1 MNLAYRDIKHNR
13 LRFVLTNFGLSLLL
27 GIVITITGVYRGL
40 IDDALRQASA
50 ANADLWVVQAGTNGP
65 FAEASRIPGDTRELV
80 ARVYGIDR
88 AGAVTYQTVQTEL
101 NNKPL
106 RLYLVGYELGRPG
119 GPRKLIAGRDMLRSH
134 YEMVVDRS
142 AGLALGQD
150 VPLGTHGH
158 KFTVVGLMRDEVT
171 SSGDPV
177 GYITLHDAQALQ
189 FEFAPPAARRE
200 VARGGALQT
209 SDQIN
214 AVIAKVSPFVPINEV
229 ATALSRWKHLTT
241 LTQAQQETLLTK
253 EVIEKSR
260 RQQLMILVLL
270 VIVSAVIIA
279 LIIYTL
285 TMDKVRSIATLK
297 FVGAP
302 DRTIVGLIV
311 QQALSM
317 GIVSFVIGLL
327 LILGFQGY
335 FPRRL
340 VILPQDVAV
349 VFAITLAVCLAASTL
364 GIRLALKVDPAE
376 ALAAAG

>member
-1 MNLAYRDIKHNR
+1 MNLAYRDIKHNL
-13 LRFVLTNFGLSLLL
+13 LRFVLTCFGLSLLL
-27 GIVITITGVYRGL
+27 GVVITITGVYRGL

-65 FAEASRIPGDTRELV
+65 FAEASRIPGDTRDLV
-80 ARVYGIDR
+80 ARVYGVER
-88 AGAVTYQTVQTEL
+88 AGAVTYQSVQTEL
-101 NNKPL
+101 NGKPL
-106 RLYLVGYELGRPG
+106 RLFLIGFELGRPG
-119 GPRKLIAGRDMLRSH
+119 GPHKLVAGRDIIRSH

-142 AGLALGQD
+142 AGLKVGQV

-158 KFTVVGLMRDEVT
+158 RFTVVGLTRDDIT

-177 GYITLHDAQALQ
+177 AYVTLLDAQALQ
-189 FEFAPPAARRE
+189 FELAPPAERRE

-209 SDQIN
+209 TDEIN
-214 AVIAKVSPFVPINEV
+214 AVIVKVFPFVPIKEV
-229 ATALSRWKHLTT
+229 AAALARWKHLTT
-241 LTQAQQETLLTK
+241 LTQAQQESLLTK
-253 EVIEKSR
+253 DVIEKSR
-260 RQQLMILVLL
+260 KQQLMVLVLL
-270 VIVSAVIIA
+270 VIVTAVIIA

-317 GIVSFVIGLL
+317 GIVSFIIGLT
-327 LILGFQGY
+327 LILAFQSH

-340 VILPQDVAV
+340 VILPEDVAV
-349 VFAITLAVCLAASTL
+349 VFLITVVVCLAASTL

-376 ALAAAG
+376 ALASSG

>member
-1 MNLAYRDIKHNR
+1 MNLAYRDIKHNV
-13 LRFVLTNFGLSLLL
+13 LRFVLTCFGLSLLL
-27 GIVITITGVYRGL
+27 GVVITITGVYRGL
-40 IDDALRQASA
+40 IDDALRQARA
-50 ANADLWVVQAGTNGP
+50 ANADLWVVEAGTNGP
-65 FAEASRIPGDTRELV
+65 FAEASRIASDSRDLV
-80 ARVYGIDR
+80 ARVYGVER
-88 AGAVTYQTVQTEL
+88 AGGVTYQSVQTEL
-101 NNKPL
+101 NGKPL
-106 RLYLVGYELGRPG
+106 RLFLIGFELGRPG
-119 GPRKLIAGRDMLRSH
+119 GPRMLWAGRDILRSH

-142 AGLALGQD
+142 AGLKLGQV

-158 KFTVVGLMRDEVT
+158 IFTVVGLTRDDVT

-177 GYITLHDAQALQ
+177 AYVTLHDAQALQ
-189 FEFAPPAARRE
+189 FELAPSAERRE
-200 VARGGALQT
+200 TARGGPLQT
-209 SDQIN
+209 TDQIN
-214 AVIAKVSPFVPINEV
+214 AVIVKMFPFVPVKEV
-229 ATALSRWKHLTT
+229 AAALSRWKHLTT

-311 QQALSM
+311 EQALSM

-327 LILGFQGY
+327 LILTFQGH

-349 VFAITLAVCLAASTL
+349 VFAITVVVCLAASTL

-376 ALAAAG
+376 ALSAAG